1 MVRLRVFPGK
11 LRLATCVVI
20 CKPVPQ
26 PSSSHYTLRF
36 QLALALLLHLCLF
49 HVYINYVGVT
59 TYEYVRAQRAETER
73 RAREGAEV
81 EAAARKA
88 AANRAAMN
96 GAAAA
101 ASDLVDVKASRCSC
115 CLPSQCCSGDQVR
128 PMKSHP
134 EGAFINAGSTLFLL

>member
-1 MVRLRVFPGK
+1 M
-11 LRLATCVVI
+11 
-20 CKPVPQ
+20 
-26 PSSSHYTLRF
+26 
-36 QLALALLLHLCLF
+36 LHLCLF

-96 GAAAA
+96 GAAAVA

-115 CLPSQCCSGDQVR
+115 CMPSQCCSGDQVR

>member
-1 MVRLRVFPGK
+1 MVRIRVFPGK
-11 LRLATCVVI
+11 LRSRHIVI
-20 CKPVPQ
+20 PSLSHSH
-26 PSSSHYTLRF
+26 PSSSNYALRF

-128 PMKSHP
+128 PMNSHP

>member
-1 MVRLRVFPGK
+1 MTDLVPHSVLYP
-11 LRLATCVVI
+11 L
-20 CKPVPQ
+20 PQ
-26 PSSSHYTLRF
+26 PSSGAVRF
-36 QLALALLLHLCLF
+36 QISLALLLHLCLF

-73 RAREGAEV
+73 RAREGAEE

-88 AANRAAMN
+88 AANRNAAVN

-101 ASDLVDVKASRCSC
+101 AAAADLIDVKAAPRCSC
-115 CLPSQCCSGDQVR
+115 CMPSQCCNGDQVR

-134 EGAFINAGSTLFLL
+134 EGAFIHAGSTLFLS

>member
-101 ASDLVDVKASRCSC
+101 SDLVDVKASRCSC